1 MRDADRGSDAAEPRA
16 DPAEPLRGDGAADD
30 DEAHPGEGTPLAQG
44 PLKEG
49 RPRRPLRHRLPG
61 VEVRTYSY
69 KHTTQV
75 INEKSLCFIY
85 HFAAGPGLMLQL
97 EL

>member
-44 PLKEG
+44 PLQEG

-61 VEVRTYSY
+61 VEVRTFFKQTHNSG
-69 KHTTQV
+69 HQ
-75 INEKSLCFIY
+75 
-85 HFAAGPGLMLQL
+85 
-97 EL
+97 

>member
-44 PLKEG
+44 SLQEG

-61 VEVRTYSY
+61 VTVRTSSY
-69 KHTTQV
+69 KRTTQV
-75 INEKSLCFIY
+75 INEKLLCFIT
-85 HFAAGPGLMLQL
+85 AGPGLMLQL